1 MRQSLHWN
9 CGFTLI
15 ELMVV
20 VAIIAILASVGYPS
34 YTEYVQRSR
43 IAEATSGLSDWR
55 IRMERYYQDNRTY
68 VKDDSCGAGVPPGES
83 SSSFQFDCAAAAADT
98 YTLRATGVAAGGMNG
113 FVFTVNQS
121 NQRTTVFPGVSGTQN
136 CWMTR
141 RSDAC

>member
-1 MRQSLHWN
+1 MHKNMCRSG
-9 CGFTLI
+9 GFTLI

-20 VAIIAILASVGYPS
+20 VVIIGILAAVGYPS

-43 IAEATSGLSDWR
+43 IAEATASLSDWR

-68 VKDDSCGAGVPPGES
+68 LNGANCGAAAPPND
-83 SSSFQFDCAAAAADT
+83 SFTYACVAADANNFVVT
-98 YTLRATGVAAGGMNG
+98 ATGVAARGMNG
-113 FVFTVNQS
+113 FSFDVNQA
-121 NQRTTVFPGVSGTQN
+121 NLRRTTAFPGVAGTQN

>member
-1 MRQSLHWN
+1 MCQSLHRN
-9 CGFTLI
+9 YGFTLI

-20 VAIIAILASVGYPS
+20 VAVIAILASVGYPS

-43 IAEATSGLSDWR
+43 IAEATSQLSDWR
-55 IRMERYYQDNRTY
+55 IRMERFYQDNRMY
-68 VKDDSCGAGVPPGES
+68 LDGANCGAGVPNDPQG
-83 SSSFQFDCAAAAADT
+83 SFAYDCAVVAADT
-98 YTLRATGVAAGGMNG
+98 YTLRATGVAARGMDG
-113 FVFTVNQS
+113 FVYSVNES